1 MKKKYKIV
9 VAYGTR
15 PEIIK
20 LAPLIIGL
28 RKRKDVDLVV
38 VNSGQHKEMV
48 DDLELF
54 FNIRSQYRFK
64 VMTPDQTLNSVL
76 SKVVNEASVLFSKL
90 KPDLVFV
97 QGDTTTVFAIGTA
110 CFYSGIRVAHVEAGL
125 RSKDIYNPFPEE
137 FNRRVVS
144 LFASYSF
151 APTKAAADNLL
162 KEKVVASKIFIT
174 GNTVVDALNYVLT
187 KKRLKAGISAEPIK
201 KILIT
206 AHRRENHGTGI
217 ENICKAVLQVL
228 SIRKDVE
235 FIWPVHPNPNV
246 YNSVTKLLG
255 NSERVKLTA
264 PLSYLELVT
273 EMHNAW
279 LIWTD
284 SGGIQEEAPTL
295 KKPVL
300 ILRSVTERPE
310 VITAGFG
317 KLVGVNVKNIV
328 VSTVELIG
336 NVKLYK
342 KRTSGTN
349 PFGTGQAAKKIIDIV
364 IKDLK
369 KGRIN

>member
-28 RKRKDVDLVV
+28 RERKDVDLIV

-54 FNIRSQYRFK
+54 FNIRSHYQFR
-64 VMTPDQTLNSVL
+64 VMTPDQSLNSVL
-76 SKVVNEASVLFSKL
+76 SKVVDEASGLFSKI

-97 QGDTTTVFAIGTA
+97 QGDTTTVLAIGSA
-110 CFYSGIRVAHVEAGL
+110 CFYAGIKVAHVEAGL
-125 RSKDIYNPFPEE
+125 RSNDINNPFPEE

-144 LFASYSF
+144 LFAAYNFS
-151 APTKAAADNLL
+151 PTKTSANNLR
-162 KEKVVASKIFIT
+162 KEKVSANKIFIT
-174 GNTVVDALNYVLT
+174 GNTVVDTLNYVL
-187 KKRLKAGISAEPIK
+187 KKRKLKTRVDNNSVK
-201 KILIT
+201 RILIT
-206 AHRRENHGTGI
+206 AHRRENHGKGI
-217 ENICKAVLQVL
+217 ESICEAVLRIL

-246 YNSVTKLLG
+246 YNTVRKLLG
-255 NSERVKLTA
+255 NNERVKLTD

-273 EMHNAW
+273 EMHNSW

-284 SGGIQEEAPTL
+284 SGGIQEEAPAL

-310 VITAGFG
+310 VIAAGFG
-317 KLVGVNVKNIV
+317 KLVGVNVKKIL
-328 VSTVELIG
+328 VSTIELLE
-336 NVKLYK
+336 NVKLYN
-342 KRTSGTN
+342 KRISGTN
-349 PFGTGQAAKKIIDIV
+349 PFGTGHASKKIIDIV

-369 KGRIN
+369 REIVN